1 MATTPPVVLAPVPAP
16 KPAAPTLA
24 SKFTADWQ
32 WILKHLVILAIAACL
47 VVGGVY
53 FVDSEIAKHDAATE
67 ARYSLV
73 LQQQIA
79 TTKAVEDKLDADT
92 AQHALE
98 AQAYQQQIAA
108 DQVAMKQRDDLMK
121 VLIAKIG
128 TMTAPQVV
136 ADLQPKLRQGTA
148 TVLNDGVKLDLP
160 AARDVDAQIT
170 EGANAKADLTTTQA
184 NLAKET
190 TIATNATADLA
201 TAKTAIAAEQ
211 TKNTDQV
218 KACAAEVATVK
229 AQARKGKL
237 KWFGIGYI
245 AGFISGIAAHF
256 A

>member
-73 LQQQIA
+73 LQQQTA
-79 TTKAVEDKLDADT
+79 LTKSVEDRLDANT

-98 AQAYQQQIAA
+98 AQQYQAQIAA
-108 DQVAMKQRDDLMK
+108 DAAAMKQRDALLA
-121 VLIAKIG
+121 VALSKIN
-128 TMTAPQVV
+128 TMSPTQVQ
-136 ADLQPKLRQGTA
+136 ADLQPKLRQGQA
-148 TVLNDGVKLDLP
+148 TVLADGIKLDTE

-170 EGANAKADLTTTQA
+170 EGANAKADLATTKTA
-184 NLAKET
+184 LTKET
-190 TIATNATADLA
+190 TIADNATADLA

-211 TKNTDQV
+211 TKNSDQV
-218 KACAAEVATVK
+218 KSCNAQIATVK
-229 AQARKGKL
+229 AEARKSKI
-237 KWFGIGYI
+237 KW
-245 AGFISGIAAHF
+245 FISGVVSGF
-256 A
+256 LLRWGTVK